1 MPFFLSH
8 SMLNLIDTAFSLQY
22 IHPAVYNRWTGFTG
36 LDSLDSTHWTGLLD
50 LKFGDHPRVIG
61 LTLYACAN
69 AYAKRSHVF
78 GSL

>member
-22 IHPAVYNRWTGFTG
+22 IHPAVYNRWTGLTG
-36 LDSLDSTHWTGLLD
+36 LEYLDWTLGLEIRGSSPCD
-50 LKFGDHPRVIG
+50 WSDIIRMHKR
-61 LTLYACAN
+61 
-69 AYAKRSHVF
+69 YAKRSHVF